1 MTIPSEVWAALASAF
16 VVITSMLGIGWFRD
30 LSARVR
36 HLEELTVQQ
45 AEQIKELKSERQK
58 LRERLQ
64 KHGLE
69 EDSDA

>member
-16 VVITSMLGIGWFRD
+16 VVITSTLGIGWFRD

-45 AEQIKELKSERQK
+45 AEQIKELKFERQK

-69 EDSDA
+69 EESDV